1 MNRKW
6 FGIVILVA
14 AAAAL
19 FNLSSCAHNQEL
31 VSIEVQP
38 GTQTFGLSTTP
49 VIDDTGLNVQLQALG
64 SYIHPPV
71 VKDITNEVT
80 WFNNSPQM
88 FTLSSSQP
96 GLLTVTGNECGGA
109 LISAT
114 VNTNTSVGGIS
125 SSGAVIT
132 GYMNANVTCYTGSG
146 GGSGN
151 PVLLIQFANANSG
164 SVTSSPAGLGTCNS
178 PGPCDTQNF
187 LSGTTV
193 TLTATPSGS
202 STTAIWAQCPSS
214 SGNVCTVDLTGDTIV
229 IVDFS

>member
-6 FGIVILVA
+6 IGVLVLVA
-14 AAAAL
+14 TAAAL
-19 FNLSSCAHNQEL
+19 LNLSSCTHSQEL
-31 VSIEVQP
+31 VSIQVQP
-38 GTQTFGLSTTP
+38 GTQTFGASNIP
-49 VIDDTGLNVQLQALG
+49 VSDDTGLNVQLQAIG
-64 SYIHPPV
+64 SYTHPPV
-71 VKDITNEVT
+71 TKDITNEVT
-80 WFNNSPQM
+80 WFNNSPEM

-109 LISAT
+109 LVSAT
-114 VNTNTSVGGIS
+114 LQTNTSAGGIS
-125 SSGAVIT
+125 SSGAIVT
-132 GYMNANVTCYTGSG
+132 GTMQANVTCFTGSG

-151 PVLLIQFANANSG
+151 PVLLIQFANGNSG
-164 SVTSSPAGLGTCNS
+164 SVTSSPAGLGTCDS

-193 TLTATPSGS
+193 TLTATPSGT

-229 IVDFS
+229 IVDFN